1 MLNFLQ
7 KLKNFAIKSLI
18 IGCIALVVTIA
29 LGTVLLPLD
38 GVLVFRWFLEVFIL
52 YFAILFLVGLVGFIS
67 WYMTPSAVV
76 LVGGIG
82 VVLLAIYVFATLLN
96 PIMTF
101 AEFKE
106 FLKTNEMESFL
117 DLLRKVDDFF
127 KFLKKAP
134 AEVAAM
140 LK

>member
-76 LVGGIG
+76 LVGAIG